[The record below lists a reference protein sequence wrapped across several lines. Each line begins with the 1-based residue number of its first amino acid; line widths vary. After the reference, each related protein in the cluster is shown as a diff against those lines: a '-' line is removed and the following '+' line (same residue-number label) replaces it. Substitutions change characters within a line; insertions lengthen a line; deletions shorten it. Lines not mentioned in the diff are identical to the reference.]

1 MNCFCCGKPLKTEN
15 DNGWHKACIKRF
27 FGTAHIPEIEID
39 EKTLESLA
47 AQSTSKG
54 LTVPGVQKKLSLHLS
69 TDNHKPR
76 LTLVN
81 YPTGYILKPQVKE
94 FECLPEAE
102 QLVMTPADAVKVTNE
117 KPVVGWKRKP
127 VDILVGTAYNT
138 DVSTN
143 PGA

>member
-69 TDNHKPR
+69 TDNHNPR

-81 YPTGYILKPQVKE
+81 YPSIL
-94 FECLPEAE
+94 
-102 QLVMTPADAVKVTNE
+102 
-117 KPVVGWKRKP
+117 
-127 VDILVGTAYNT
+127 
-138 DVSTN
+138 
-143 PGA
+143 